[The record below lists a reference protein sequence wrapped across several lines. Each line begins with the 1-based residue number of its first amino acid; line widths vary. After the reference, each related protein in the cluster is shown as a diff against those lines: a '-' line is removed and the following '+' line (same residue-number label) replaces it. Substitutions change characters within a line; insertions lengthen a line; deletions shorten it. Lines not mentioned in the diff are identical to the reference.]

1 MAGVLT
7 TPAGALQGGRRA
19 AAEPARHPLG
29 PSTNG
34 PVRRGIDT
42 IGLTGGIGSG
52 KSTVAAL
59 LVAHGAVLVDTDAIA
74 HALTTPGGAAMPA
87 LCQRFG
93 AVVAGPDGALDR
105 AHMRA
110 LVFADPAAKL
120 ALEAILHPMIGAEA
134 QHQAM
139 VAEGAGRVV
148 VFDVPLLTEAS
159 HWRHRCQR
167 ILVVDCSADT
177 QVQRVVARSGW
188 TADQVQRVIG
198 QQLARAARRA
208 MADAVIFNDGLA
220 RDALAGEVAALW
232 AIWGLAGPADPA

>member
-1 MAGVLT
+1 MAWDVT
-7 TPAGALQGGRRA
+7 TPADAQRDRRLA
-19 AAEPARHPLG
+19 AAEPARHPSGGLA
-29 PSTNG
+29 NG
-34 PVRRGIDT
+34 LVRRAADT

-74 HALTTPGGAAMPA
+74 HALTTAGGAAIPA
-87 LCQRFG
+87 LRQRFG
-93 AVVAGPDGALDR
+93 AAVTGPDGALDR
-105 AHMRA
+105 AQMRS

-134 QHQAM
+134 QRQAM

-188 TADQVQRVIG
+188 TAEQVQRVIG
-198 QQLARAARRA
+198 LQLPRAARRA
-208 MADAVIFNDGLA
+208 IADAVIYNDGLA
-220 RDALAGEVAALW
+220 RDALADEVAALW
-232 AIWGLAGPADPA
+232 AAWGPAGQADPA